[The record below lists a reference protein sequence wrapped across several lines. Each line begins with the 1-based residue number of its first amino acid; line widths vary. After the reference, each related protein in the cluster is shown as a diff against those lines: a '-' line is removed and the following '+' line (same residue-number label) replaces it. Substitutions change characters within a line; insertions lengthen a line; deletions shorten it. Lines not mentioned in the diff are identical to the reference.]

1 MDIWSLL
8 RKNKATYTDL
18 EKSVFSRKYLN
29 AYENFDYSFDGPVF
43 HPRWNRET
51 FYAGTEKEQNSLF
64 FQNVLDGETPPENYF
79 AREHE
84 TVLFA
89 EKFFKRTCYAFYSIA
104 NDSLN
109 RNSPA
114 KGSEDVLAHS
124 AYLNQ
129 NNATFIKVR
138 SKKIFEEI
146 CILGIREI
154 ALVYLLF
161 PQKKTILIPD
171 ECRITVLQEHA
182 EGGKP

>member
-1 MDIWSLL
+1 MKILIIRL
-8 RKNKATYTDL
+8 MGR
-18 EKSVFSRKYLN
+18 
-29 AYENFDYSFDGPVF
+29 SFTPG
-43 HPRWNRET
+43 
-51 FYAGTEKEQNSLF
+51 GTEKRFMQEPKKEQNSLF

-129 NNATFIKVR
+129 NNAAFIKVR

-171 ECRITVLQEHA
+171 ECRITVLQGHA
-182 EGGKP
+182 AGGKP